1 MCETKE
7 EFVKN
12 LKDRTK
18 TIQEKVLNGEEL
30 TEEELRCL
38 SSGVAG
44 HLIEEIEGDD
54 HRWQREVS
62 IVFEIQ
68 GRYFRLDYM
77 KGLTENQEDDFYEQ
91 PYEVIKK
98 EKTIVVNY
106 WVKKE
111 DE

>member
-7 EFVKN
+7 EFVEN

-54 HRWQREVS
+54 HRWHREMSV
-62 IVFEIQ
+62 IFEIQ

-77 KGLTENQEDDFYEQ
+77 KGLTDFYEQ

-98 EKTIVVNY
+98 EKTIVVND

-111 DE
+111 NE